1 MHVQHL
7 KQGLPICTCMF
18 TGLSLLL
25 THKFQLKGINMC
37 IGFLSFNW
45 FAVLWHKSNSCII
58 ILCFM
63 HACLVI
69 KCNVTKNKMF
79 QILSAFISIFFFF
92 WLQFGLWFG
101 LILWVHVGGSKAWK
115 PIFAKLW
122 WQRIYWNPWSA
133 EMHVK
138 SNLFGFFYTVLYMY
152 CISRMKFTSLFLPK
166 THRCLDHQSRI
177 STICIVYMPYIT
189 LKTLSLH
196 LLHVPSTYSLKWPK
210 HLWKYTLGL

>member
-79 QILSAFISIFFFF
+79 QILLAFISIFFFF

-122 WQRIYWNPWSA
+122 WQRIYWNHWSA
-133 EMHVK
+133 EIHVK
-138 SNLFGFFYTVLYMY
+138 SNLFGFFLYCTLHVLYIQNEVYFLIFAQDPQVLRSSITNIYNMY
-152 CISRMKFTSLFLPK
+152 CIHAIYHT
-166 THRCLDHQSRI
+166 
-177 STICIVYMPYIT
+177 
-189 LKTLSLH
+189 
-196 LLHVPSTYSLKWPK
+196 
-210 HLWKYTLGL
+210 